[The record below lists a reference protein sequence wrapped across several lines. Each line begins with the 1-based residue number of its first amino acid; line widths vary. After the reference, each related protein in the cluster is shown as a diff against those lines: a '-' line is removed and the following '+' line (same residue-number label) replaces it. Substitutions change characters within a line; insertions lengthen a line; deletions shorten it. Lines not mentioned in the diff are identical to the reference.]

1 MLLLATHVLE
11 AGERGAMKFRY
22 GVEWGIGS
30 TILSSTKCSYI
41 ADEGFLVE
49 SEELKF
55 LCHMNGN
62 ITGFLGMEVKDR
74 LGFRVYSGY
83 MGLTKRERMDSL
95 DDESRMEFQRFLGQD
110 VQFNVC
116 RCWCRVQKRCQ
127 GVISR
132 SHRLQL
138 QLQAHGK
145 NSIGTERG
153 RSCKLL

>member
-1 MLLLATHVLE
+1 MCWKQ
-11 AGERGAMKFRY
+11 GERGAMKFRY

-55 LCHMNGN
+55 LCHMNGS

-83 MGLTKRERMDSL
+83 MGLTKRERMIPL
-95 DDESRMEFQRFLGQD
+95 TMRAAWN
-110 VQFNVC
+110 FNGFSARTSSSMFVDNG
-116 RCWCRVQKRCQ
+116 CRVQKRCQ
-127 GVISR
+127 GVVSR

-145 NSIGTERG
+145 NSIGTECG
-153 RSCKLL
+153 RSCKLLSS

>member
-83 MGLTKRERMDSL
+83 MGLTKRERMIPL
-95 DDESRMEFQRFLGQD
+95 TMRAAWN
-110 VQFNVC
+110 FNGFSA
-116 RCWCRVQKRCQ
+116 RT
-127 GVISR
+127 S
-132 SHRLQL
+132 S
-138 QLQAHGK
+138 
-145 NSIGTERG
+145 
-153 RSCKLL
+153 